1 MKQSTRLLSVLL
13 ALVMLFGVMT
23 IGVEAAVRRNVVI
36 TKGNVSYD
44 SIADVTLTTEQV
56 ATLICDALD
65 ELLFDANIYEK
76 VDVVNIVLDLRS
88 LDTAFNS
95 LYYVLNHVLVTSV
108 IICDVYALN

>member
-44 SIADVTLTTEQV
+44 SI
-56 ATLICDALD
+56 
-65 ELLFDANIYEK
+65 
-76 VDVVNIVLDLRS
+76 
-88 LDTAFNS
+88 
-95 LYYVLNHVLVTSV
+95 
-108 IICDVYALN
+108 